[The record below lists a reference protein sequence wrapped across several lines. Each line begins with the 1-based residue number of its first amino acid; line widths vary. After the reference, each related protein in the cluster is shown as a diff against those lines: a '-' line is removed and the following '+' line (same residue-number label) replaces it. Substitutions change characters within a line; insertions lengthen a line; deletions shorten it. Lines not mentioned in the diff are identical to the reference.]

1 MKKYLILIVVLLISV
16 VSVMK
21 SDMGPFQGIITTSP
35 VININLDKATSG
47 GTVELLD
54 DDLNVTQKGIVW
66 HTSSEPTLALNS
78 GYTQEG
84 AGPDSGESAT
94 FTSQMSSLVNG
105 TTYYV
110 RAYITN
116 GDGTFYDENE
126 VSFVSVP
133 TLGEWGMIALTTL
146 LAGFGGWFVW
156 RRVV

>member
-47 GTVELLD
+47 GTVELLN
-54 DDLNVTQKGIVW
+54 DDLDVTQKGIVW
-66 HTSSEPTLALNS
+66 HTSSEPTLGLNT

-84 AGPDSGESAT
+84 AGPTSGNSAT
-94 FTSQMSSLVNG
+94 FTSQMSGLVNG

-110 RAYITN
+110 RTYITN
-116 GDGTFYDENE
+116 GDGTFYGNE
-126 VSFVSVP
+126 LSFVSVP
-133 TLGEWGMIALTTL
+133 TLGEWGMIALATL